1 MKRFIVLIC
10 LLFACHLLF
19 AEGLTKEDK
28 VFFEREYKVSDLGF
42 YESSNLEKTNGYKYY
57 ISIYDYESK
66 EEVIV
71 NYILCNDYETIK
83 NFFYKVRERGLAL
96 KEPYFHLYI
105 WSCITL
111 KEYGQPIADITEVYS
126 NKDFIE
132 GRNMIQDL
140 HIYVLK

>member
-1 MKRFIVLIC
+1 M
-10 LLFACHLLF
+10 LFACHLLF

>member
-1 MKRFIVLIC
+1 M
-10 LLFACHLLF
+10 LFACHLLF

-57 ISIYDYESK
+57 ISIYDYENK

>member
-1 MKRFIVLIC
+1 MKRFIFLIC

>member
-1 MKRFIVLIC
+1 MKRFILVLVA
-10 LLFACHLLF
+10 LLLCSGLF

-66 EEVIV
+66 EEVII

-111 KEYGQPIADITEVYS
+111 KEYGQPISDITEVYS